1 MLDWIL
7 EPLHYGFMKKALVSC
22 FCLALGSGPVG
33 VLLVLRRMSLMGDA
47 LSHAILP
54 GAALGYIVA
63 GLSLPAL
70 GIGGVLAG
78 LLVAILAGLV
88 SRFTA
93 LKEDASFAGFFLIAL
108 ALGVLLIS
116 TRHNT
121 VDLIHILFGSA
132 LAVDN
137 VTLILMGCISTL
149 TVLSLTLIYR
159 PIVIE
164 CFDPGFF
171 KSVGGNGILYHLLF
185 LGLVVLNLVSGFQA
199 LGTLLSLG
207 IMMLPAISARFW
219 AKEVWSLFTVAV
231 CISAFSGLI
240 GLYLSYYTDWPS
252 GPSIVLTAGI
262 IYILS
267 LFFGNQGSILRHA
280 KSKNITK

>member
-1 MLDWIL
+1 MIDALL
-7 EPLHYGFMKKALVSC
+7 EPLNYSFMKKALVSC

-33 VLLVLRRMSLMGDA
+33 VFLVLRRMSLMGDA

-54 GAALGYIVA
+54 GAAIGYIVM

-70 GIGGVLAG
+70 GVGGIVAG
-78 LLVAILAGLV
+78 LCVAVLAGLV
-88 SRFTA
+88 SRFTF

-108 ALGVLLIS
+108 ALGVLIIS

-132 LAVDN
+132 LAVDSTTLVLMGVIST
-137 VTLILMGCISTL
+137 VTLLALAI
-149 TVLSLTLIYR
+149 IYR
-159 PIVIE
+159 PLVME
-164 CFDPGFF
+164 CFDPSFF
-171 KSVGGNGILYHLLF
+171 QSVGGSGAFYHLLF

-207 IMMLPAISARFW
+207 IMMLPAISSRFW
-219 AKEVWSLFTVAV
+219 AQQVWSLFLISSLLAAV
-231 CISAFSGLI
+231 SGLV

-252 GPSIVLTAGI
+252 GPSIVLVAGL
-262 IYILS
+262 IYIFS
-267 LFFGNQGSILRHA
+267 LCFGRHGSILRHT
-280 KSKNITK
+280 KSRF